1 MAGTGQWCDAQRNT
15 NRVLPAAVVLA
26 ALFVLVLSAPGADKS
41 EGMSPRARRGS
52 ALFEQNC
59 IVCHNK
65 KPGDTAPF
73 GPPNLHGVLRNKVI
87 TAAQAEAIIQT
98 GRGAMPPFGSR
109 LSRSQIQELI
119 AYLRTQ

>member
-1 MAGTGQWCDAQRNT
+1 MAGKEHSLNRQRNSM
-15 NRVLPAAVVLA
+15 RLLVAVAAMAALSLPAVSALA
-26 ALFVLVLSAPGADKS
+26 GDKS
-41 EGMSPRARRGS
+41 EAMTPRAKRGS
-52 ALFEQNC
+52 ALFQQNC

-87 TAAQAEAIIQT
+87 TPAQAATIIQH
-98 GRGAMPPFGSR
+98 GRGTMPPFGTR
-109 LSRSQIQELI
+109 LGPVQIEELI